1 MKRFARIRWS
11 LLVIIL
17 LMAFLL
23 PSSARADDGLVYG
36 ETVPAGAVV
45 NHDVILIGQNVSLQ
59 GTVNGNVFILGNQ
72 VVVDGVVNGSLVM
85 IAQNAAIGGT
95 VSGAVYAA
103 ALTLNLPGTAVL
115 KRDLY
120 AATVSLTSQPASQVG
135 RQLFALGLDAG
146 LNGKIGGPLHTAIGP
161 IQLYNGLMRLL
172 GFNELTIELHF
183 EIPQKAPAP
192 APSLTPTPTPA
203 PSTQGS
209 LAPVRFRLHLQDPPP
224 AFDWSN
230 WGLALLRGWAAI
242 FAFGLLMLWLTP
254 RPLSA
259 TGAPLRTG
267 PWRTLGLG
275 LIVLVVSLN
284 LFLVGLLL
292 AALVFAL
299 GLGLNALGLW
309 QISLAL
315 WALAYAALVAALT
328 GLALFIAYCTKALVS
343 FHLAAWLFERF
354 ALPKAFWMD
363 VLALLLGTV
372 VFALLRSIPYVGW
385 AIGLLVTSAGMGAA
399 WLAWRGRNIMVEE
412 VKAGKAAKR

>member
-1 MKRFARIRWS
+1 MKRFARIRGS
-11 LLVIIL
+11 LLVLVL
-17 LMAFLL
+17 LLAFLL
-23 PSSARADDGLVYG
+23 PSPARADDGLVYG

-45 NHDVILIGQNVSLQ
+45 NHDVVLIGGNVSLL

-103 ALTLNLPGTAVL
+103 AVTLDLPGTAAL
-115 KRDLY
+115 QRDLY
-120 AATVSLTSQPASQVG
+120 AVTVSLTSQPASQVG

-146 LNGKIGGPLHTAIGP
+146 LNGEIAGPLHTAIGP

-183 EIPQKAPAP
+183 ELPQKAPAP
-192 APSLTPTPTPA
+192 APSLTPTPTP
-203 PSTQGS
+203 QGNA
-209 LAPVRFRLHLQDPPP
+209 APVRFRLHLQDPPP
-224 AFDWSN
+224 PFDWSN
-230 WGLALLRGWAAI
+230 WGLGLLRGWVVL

-254 RPLSA
+254 RPLA
-259 TGAPLRTG
+259 AAGAPLRTG

-315 WALAYAALVAALT
+315 WALAYAALTAALT
-328 GLALFIAYCTKALVS
+328 GLALFIAYGVKALVS

-354 ALPKAFWMD
+354 APPKAFWMD
-363 VLALLLGTV
+363 VLALSLGTV

-385 AIGLLVTSAGMGAA
+385 AIGLLVTAAGMGAA
-399 WLAWRGRNIMVEE
+399 WLAWRGRRVAVEEE
-412 VKAGKAAKR
+412 VKGGKMRRP